1 MIEPQ
6 LEIETQSERA
16 APPSEIGAAKQLA
29 DVARQFE
36 KERTGRVPES
46 VAAELLDVSLVITLH
61 GELSPAEM
69 DLATTPD
76 GAAEV
81 QELHRQLFLTSCS
94 SLLKEI
100 EVITGV
106 AVLEATSE
114 VTTDTGTVVQVFV
127 LAASVPASTWTEL
140 ASELTSV
147 DPLCGKKE
155 RVLDGGV

>member
-1 MIEPQ
+1 MIETPS
-6 LEIETQSERA
+6 EIEIPSERA
-16 APPSEIGAAKQLA
+16 ELPSEVGAAKQLA
-29 DVARQFE
+29 DVVRQFE
-36 KERTGRVPES
+36 EERTGRMPES
-46 VAAELLDVSLVITLH
+46 VTAELVDASLVITLH
-61 GELSPAEM
+61 GELSPVEM
-69 DLATTPD
+69 DLAKTPD

-81 QELHRQLFLTSCS
+81 QELHRQLFLTSCG

-140 ASELTSV
+140 TSELTSV
-147 DPLCGKKE
+147 DPSCGNKE
-155 RVLDGGV
+155 RVLDGEG

>member
-1 MIEPQ
+1 MNDSQ
-6 LEIETQSERA
+6 TERA
-16 APPSEIGAAKQLA
+16 EPLAEIGAAKQVA
-29 DVARQFE
+29 DVVRQFE
-36 KERTGRVPES
+36 KQRTGRMPVS
-46 VAAELLDVSLVITLH
+46 VTAALEDDSLVITLH
-61 GELSPAEM
+61 GELSPAEI

-81 QELHRQLFLTSCS
+81 QELHRQLFLTSCG

-114 VTTDTGTVVQVFV
+114 VTTDTGTVVQVFL
-127 LAASVPASTWTEL
+127 LAASVPASTWNEL

-147 DPLCGKKE
+147 DPLCGNKE
-155 RVLDGGV
+155 RVLDGEG

>member
-1 MIEPQ
+1 MIETQ
-6 LEIETQSERA
+6 LEIEIPSERA
-16 APPSEIGAAKQLA
+16 ELPTEIGAAKQLA
-29 DVARQFE
+29 DVVRQFE

-46 VAAELLDVSLVITLH
+46 VNAEVLDVSLVITLH
-61 GELSPAEM
+61 GELSPAEI
-69 DLATTPD
+69 DLAKTSD

-81 QELHRQLFLTSCS
+81 MQLHRQLFLTSCG

-127 LAASVPASTWTEL
+127 LAASVPASIWTEL
-140 ASELTSV
+140 TSELTSV
-147 DPLCGKKE
+147 DPLCGNKE
-155 RVLDGGV
+155 RVLDGEG